1 MEELEP
7 RSVCTSQSWERE
19 AGPHLAV
26 LVTQKSY
33 RVYAGT
39 ALLRYSSLTL
49 PLALESS
56 NPMFTTEAK

>member
-39 ALLRYSSLTL
+39 ALLRYSSLTV
-49 PLALESS
+49 ALESS
-56 NPMFTTEAK
+56 NPMFTMEAK